1 MAAVQDFQELIGQS
15 VDRLDLATREAVV
28 GKVVAHQIYTPDN
41 LALQR
46 IAAIGDSV
54 KDCARQ
60 LEANGNDPLDYEFSR
75 LNPPFLAR

>member
-1 MAAVQDFQELIGQS
+1 MAAVKDFRGLIGQS

-28 GKVVAHQIYTPDN
+28 GKVVAQQLYTPDN

-54 KDCARQ
+54 KDCAQQ
-60 LEANGNDPLDYEFSR
+60 LEANGCAPLDYDSPR
-75 LNPPFLAR
+75 LTPPFLAR